1 MKEAQVL
8 HLLQL
13 QSIEL
18 LHVGNKQTQLRDIL
32 SSCIRTPTSEKKLH
46 NYTIFLFRFDHV
58 TGLTTNIIMLL
69 ETLKNMRNIL
79 TYYNRIV

>member
-18 LHVGNKQTQLRDIL
+18 LHVGNKQTQLRDNG
-32 SSCIRTPTSEKKLH
+32 EFV
-46 NYTIFLFRFDHV
+46 TIHPDFQIQTRA
-58 TGLTTNIIMLL
+58 G
-69 ETLKNMRNIL
+69 
-79 TYYNRIV
+79 IVI

>member
-18 LHVGNKQTQLRDIL
+18 LHVGNKQTQLRDKYH
-32 SSCIRTPTSEKKLH
+32 THTH
-46 NYTIFLFRFDHV
+46 THYTLY
-58 TGLTTNIIMLL
+58 IIHS
-69 ETLKNMRNIL
+69 
-79 TYYNRIV
+79 

>member
-18 LHVGNKQTQLRDIL
+18 HVGNKQTQLRDNA
-32 SSCIRTPTSEKKLH
+32 CVLH
-46 NYTIFLFRFDHV
+46 TRRVSQRGNST
-58 TGLTTNIIMLL
+58 LL
-69 ETLKNMRNIL
+69 KQA
-79 TYYNRIV
+79 

>member
-18 LHVGNKQTQLRDIL
+18 LHVGNKQTQLRDKFVFEQVNCAVMDIDL
-32 SSCIRTPTSEKKLH
+32 C
-46 NYTIFLFRFDHV
+46 
-58 TGLTTNIIMLL
+58 
-69 ETLKNMRNIL
+69 NIL
-79 TYYNRIV
+79 QIGKFCLLLIEMLFVMKSFDFH

>member
-18 LHVGNKQTQLRDIL
+18 LRVGNKQTQQRDNNYSFRDY
-32 SSCIRTPTSEKKLH
+32 SS
-46 NYTIFLFRFDHV
+46 TIK
-58 TGLTTNIIMLL
+58 TGI
-69 ETLKNMRNIL
+69 KN
-79 TYYNRIV
+79 

>member
-18 LHVGNKQTQLRDIL
+18 LHVGNKQTQLRDKYHHTHTHTLYIIHYTFIDL
-32 SSCIRTPTSEKKLH
+32 LLKLIIDCIC
-46 NYTIFLFRFDHV
+46 
-58 TGLTTNIIMLL
+58 
-69 ETLKNMRNIL
+69 
-79 TYYNRIV
+79 

>member
-18 LHVGNKQTQLRDIL
+18 LHVGNKQTQLRD
-32 SSCIRTPTSEKKLH
+32 K
-46 NYTIFLFRFDHV
+46 
-58 TGLTTNIIMLL
+58 NIIA
-69 ETLKNMRNIL
+69 EI
-79 TYYNRIV
+79 

>member
-18 LHVGNKQTQLRDIL
+18 LHVGNKQTQLRDMI
-32 SSCIRTPTSEKKLH
+32 S
-46 NYTIFLFRFDHV
+46 
-58 TGLTTNIIMLL
+58 
-69 ETLKNMRNIL
+69 
-79 TYYNRIV
+79 NREQDE

>member
-18 LHVGNKQTQLRDIL
+18 LHVGNKQTQLRDNACVL
-32 SSCIRTPTSEKKLH
+32 HTPRVSQRGNST
-46 NYTIFLFRFDHV
+46 
-58 TGLTTNIIMLL
+58 LL
-69 ETLKNMRNIL
+69 KQA
-79 TYYNRIV
+79 